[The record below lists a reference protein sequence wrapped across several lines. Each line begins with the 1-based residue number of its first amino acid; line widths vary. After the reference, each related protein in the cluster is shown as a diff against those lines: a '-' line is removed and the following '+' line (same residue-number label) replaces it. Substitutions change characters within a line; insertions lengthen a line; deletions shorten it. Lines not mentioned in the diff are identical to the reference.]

1 MVSRTPP
8 RPPIVR
14 RAFAPGHL
22 TGFFAP
28 AERGRDP
35 RARGSIGA
43 GLVLDVGV
51 IATARWTPGRR
62 RGLSLTSDLTLPL
75 PISLEVARRLVARA
89 PGRLS
94 VHLEHELPVGQ
105 GFGMSAAGALATALA
120 VAAVVGRP
128 TSKAIE
134 VAHLAELFGGGGLG
148 GVAAILGGGLERR
161 IVPGVPPFGTVEHQP
176 FRHPVLVSV
185 VDAPLPS
192 PTLLRSARFLER
204 VRAAA
209 ESTLPLLREPLSE
222 ERFLDAAEAFTDA
235 IGIEGPRLRR
245 TIGRLRG
252 SGAWVAQGMFGG
264 SLFAVPPT
272 PKAEERLLRRL
283 ADLRLHGFRLETS
296 RHGARLLGTRDWRGS
311 TLQAERHGRSV
322 ERLRQAF

>member
-8 RPPIVR
+8 RPPVVR
-14 RAFAPGHL
+14 RAFAPGHV

-28 AERGRDP
+28 AERGLDP
-35 RARGSIGA
+35 RARGSVGA

-51 IATARWTPGRR
+51 IATARWAPGERR
-62 RGLSLTSDLTLPL
+62 KLSLTADLPLPL
-75 PISLEVARRLVARA
+75 PISGDVAERLVGRA
-89 PGRLS
+89 SGSLA
-94 VHLEHELPVGQ
+94 VHLEHELPIGQ

-161 IVPGVPPFGTVEHQP
+161 IVPGIPPFGRVEHQP
-176 FRHPVLVSV
+176 FRHPLFLSV
-185 VDAPLPS
+185 VSAPLPS
-192 PTLLRSARFLER
+192 PSLLRSARFLER
-204 VRAAA
+204 VRVAA
-209 ESTLPLLREPLSE
+209 EPTLPLLGEPLSE

-235 IGIEGPRLRR
+235 IALAGPRLRR

-272 PKAEERLLRRL
+272 PEAERRLRSAL
-283 ADLRLHGFRLETS
+283 ADLGLHGSRLTTS
-296 RHGARLLGTRDWRGS
+296 RHGARLLGERDWRGS
-311 TLQAERHGRSV
+311 TLTAERHGLSEGRV
-322 ERLRQAF
+322 RQRF